1 MNVKTFVDTNIVVYA
16 HDRSSGKKHK
26 ISKEILRK
34 LWQKR
39 IGILSTQVLQEFF
52 YIATKKISDPINL
65 SKARESIKHLLAWKL
80 VVNDGPSI
88 LQAIDLYKKYK
99 YSFWDSLIIQAAIT
113 GKAEILLSEDLRS
126 GQIIE
131 SVKIINPFE

>member
-16 HDRSSGKKHK
+16 HDRSAGRKHK
-26 ISKEILRK
+26 ISKEILRE

-52 YIATKKISDPINL
+52 YITTKKISDPISL

-80 VVNDGPSI
+80 VVNDGPDI
-88 LQAIDLYKKYK
+88 LQAIDLYKEYK
-99 YSFWDSLIIQAAIT
+99 YSFWDSLIIQAAIS
-113 GKAEILLSEDLRS
+113 GKAEILLSEDLQS
-126 GQIIE
+126 GQVID
-131 SVKIINPFE
+131 SLKIINPFE

>member
-26 ISKEILRK
+26 ISKEILRE

-52 YIATKKISDPINL
+52 YIVTKKISDPINL
-65 SKARESIKHLLAWKL
+65 SKARESIRHLLYWQI

-88 LQAIDLYKKYK
+88 LQAIDIYKKFE
-99 YSFWDSLIIQAAIT
+99 YSFWDSLIIQAAIS
-113 GKAEILLSEDLRS
+113 GKAEILLSEDLQS
-126 GQIIE
+126 GQVID
-131 SVKIINPFE
+131 SLKIINPFE